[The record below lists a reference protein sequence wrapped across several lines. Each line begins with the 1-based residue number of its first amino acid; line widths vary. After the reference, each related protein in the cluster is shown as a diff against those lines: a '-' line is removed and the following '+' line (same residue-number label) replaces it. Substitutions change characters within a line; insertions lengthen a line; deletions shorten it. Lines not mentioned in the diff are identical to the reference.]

1 MGTILTI
8 NECLDE
14 VQRLVN
20 EGHNIREAIKIVKR
34 YSQADQSI
42 ENSQNKSI
50 SDIIAPGENID
61 NGQVYSEVTG
71 ETLRDLI

>member
-20 EGHNIREAIKIVKR
+20 EGHNIREAIKIVKS
-34 YSQADQSI
+34 YSQTDQSI
-42 ENSQNKSI
+42 KNSNDNKINS
-50 SDIIAPGENID
+50 IIALNEDI
-61 NGQVYSEVTG
+61 
-71 ETLRDLI
+71 

>member
-20 EGHNIREAIKIVKR
+20 EGHNIREAIKIVKS

-50 SDIIAPGENID
+50 SDIIAPGENVD
-61 NGQVYSEVTG
+61 NDQIYLESTG
-71 ETLRDLI
+71 EILRDL

>member
-20 EGHNIREAIKIVKR
+20 EGHNIREAIKIVKS
-34 YSQADQSI
+34 YSQTDQSI
-42 ENSQNKSI
+42 ENSNDNKINS
-50 SDIIAPGENID
+50 IIALNEDID
-61 NGQVYSEVTG
+61 NNEIYDRETG
-71 ETLRDLI
+71 TTKRDLI

>member
-20 EGHNIREAIKIVKR
+20 EGHNIREAIKIVKS
-34 YSQADQSI
+34 YSQTDQSI
-42 ENSQNKSI
+42 ENSNDNKINS
-50 SDIIAPGENID
+50 IIALNEDID
-61 NGQVYSEVTG
+61 NNEIYDRETG
-71 ETLRDLI
+71 TTKRNLI